1 MIQSIFNGLLLILT
15 TIVRIVV
22 YPLNLL
28 ISSTLPDISTKI
40 VDTTNS
46 IVQFFNTLAWPLSI
60 VPTGIL
66 NTLAFILLI
75 EIAKHTI
82 YISTHAL
89 IKMWNIFQ
97 KIKFW

>member
-1 MIQSIFNGLLLILT
+1 MIQLLFNSLIKLLTGLVKIL
-15 TIVRIVV
+15 VL
-22 YPLNLL
+22 PLNLL
-28 ISSTLPDISTKI
+28 ISSTLPNISTHI
-40 VDTTNS
+40 TTTTNT
-46 IVQFFNTLAWPLSI
+46 ITQFFTNLAWPLSI
-60 VPTGIL
+60 VPVGIL

>member
-1 MIQSIFNGLLLILT
+1 MIQLLFNSLIKLLTGLVKIL
-15 TIVRIVV
+15 VF
-22 YPLNLL
+22 PLNLL
-28 ISSTLPDISTKI
+28 ISTTLPDISTHI
-40 VDTTNS
+40 TNTANT
-46 IVQFFNTLAWPLSI
+46 ITQFFTNLAWPLSI
-60 VPTGIL
+60 VPSGIL

>member
-1 MIQSIFNGLLLILT
+1 MIQLLFNSLIKLLTGLVKIL
-15 TIVRIVV
+15 VL
-22 YPLNLL
+22 PLNLL
-28 ISSTLPDISTKI
+28 ITSTLPDISTHI
-40 VDTTNS
+40 TSTATT
-46 IVQFFNTLAWPLSI
+46 IVQFFTNLAWPLSI
-60 VPTGIL
+60 IPVGIL
-66 NTLAFILLI
+66 NTLAFILLV

>member
-1 MIQSIFNGLLLILT
+1 MIQLLFNSLIKLLTGLVKIL
-15 TIVRIVV
+15 VL
-22 YPLNLL
+22 PLNLL
-28 ISSTLPDISTKI
+28 ISTTLPNISTNI
-40 VDTTNS
+40 TTTTNT
-46 IVQFFNTLAWPLSI
+46 ITQFFTNLAWPLSI
-60 VPTGIL
+60 VPVGIL

>member
-1 MIQSIFNGLLLILT
+1 MIQLLFNSLIKLLIGLVK
-15 TIVRIVV
+15 ILVL
-22 YPLNLL
+22 PLNLL
-28 ISSTLPDISTKI
+28 ISTALPDLSSHITT
-40 VDTTNS
+40 TTNT
-46 IVQFFNTLAWPLSI
+46 ITQFFTNLAWALSI

-82 YISTHAL
+82 YMSTHAL

>member
-1 MIQSIFNGLLLILT
+1 MIQLLFNSLIKLLTGLVKIL
-15 TIVRIVV
+15 VL
-22 YPLNLL
+22 PLNLL
-28 ISSTLPDISTKI
+28 ISTTLPNIATHI
-40 VDTTNS
+40 TTTTNT
-46 IVQFFNTLAWPLSI
+46 ITQFFTNLAWPLSI
-60 VPTGIL
+60 VPIGIL

>member
-1 MIQSIFNGLLLILT
+1 MISLLFNSLINILT
-15 TIVRIVV
+15 GLVRILVF
-22 YPLNLL
+22 PINLL
-28 ISSTLPDISTKI
+28 ISSTLPDISSNITT
-40 VDTTNS
+40 TTNT
-46 IVQFFNTLAWPLSI
+46 IIQFFNNLAWPLSI
-60 VPTGIL
+60 IPVGIL
-66 NTLAFILLI
+66 NTLAFILLV

>member
-1 MIQSIFNGLLLILT
+1 MIQLLFSSLIKLLNSLVK
-15 TIVRIVV
+15 ILVL
-22 YPLNLL
+22 PLNLV
-28 ISSTLPDISTKI
+28 INSTLPDISAHITT
-40 VDTTNS
+40 TTNS
-46 IVQFFNTLAWPLSI
+46 IIQFFNNLAWPLSI
-60 VPTGIL
+60 IPVGIL

-89 IKMWNIFQ
+89 IKLWNIFQ